1 MPVWIIPSDT
11 STANSI
17 SHSDLIGAT
26 QTTPKHPQYR
36 RDERSSDSWNDW
48 TGEAEDPAA
57 IEALAQKNAPA
68 IVFGDIVR
76 LLGMTFLVITVID
89 ISLKAFHLH

>member
-1 MPVWIIPSDT
+1 MPVWVIPSGM

-17 SHSDLIGAT
+17 LHNEL
-26 QTTPKHPQYR
+26 
-36 RDERSSDSWNDW
+36 

-68 IVFGDIVR
+68 IIFGDILR
-76 LLGMTFLVITVID
+76 LLGMTFLIITVID
-89 ISLKAFHLH
+89 ISLKAFHIY

>member
-1 MPVWIIPSDT
+1 MPVWIIPSDM
-11 STANSI
+11 STANPI
-17 SHSDLIGAT
+17 SHSDLTGAA

-48 TGEAEDPAA
+48 TGGAEDPAV
-57 IEALAQKNAPA
+57 IEALVQKNAPA

-76 LLGMTFLVITVID
+76 LLGMTFLIITLID
-89 ISLKAFHLH
+89 LSLKAFHLH